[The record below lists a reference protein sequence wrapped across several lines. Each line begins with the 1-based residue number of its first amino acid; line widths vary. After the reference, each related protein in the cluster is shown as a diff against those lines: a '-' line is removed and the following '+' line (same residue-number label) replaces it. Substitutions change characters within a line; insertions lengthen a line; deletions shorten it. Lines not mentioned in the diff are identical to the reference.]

1 MAVPAGKIGRSRE
14 EPSMEEVNGAFEEKK
29 RRKGGKRLM
38 QPEKAEKA
46 PKAPRAE
53 KPPRVPRETSGKAGK
68 VVGIVAGVL
77 VAAYLGLG
85 LWASASH
92 KIYPN
97 VMMGDTN
104 YGGMTEQ
111 QVAEQLKASV
121 AQAKGAGVDFV
132 LPDGTEVAH
141 VSLDEMPEY
150 VDFDGLAKHIYNV
163 YGCNDSFLTAGA
175 KYLRALFKPQD
186 AAATVSMVYSSEQL
200 DGLASRVCSEIE
212 CAPVEFAINVT
223 EDGKVSVTKPMDGRA
238 ATDTAKDQIS
248 VYLNGAYLSGGDPSE
263 IVLAPA
269 SEGGVYD
276 VIPAQPV
283 DLSAQREAVIG
294 QKVNATYDKE
304 TGAVTPGHA
313 GVEFTLSDLESAYDT
328 AAAGQTV
335 ELPNATVQVPDVTAE
350 QLQKVLFRDV
360 LSSYTTKVGG
370 ASGRRANVKL
380 TASRI
385 NGYIMNAGETMKYGP
400 LVTPF
405 TAANGYSTAPG
416 YLQGKTVDMVG
427 GGACQAS
434 STLYAAALYANLE
447 IVQRTNHGFAS
458 DYIGLG
464 LDATVAQGGPEF
476 EFRNNTN
483 YPIKMVAEYYESG
496 GKNYL
501 KISLLGTKV
510 DDTYVKIKTDVLE
523 TIPFSEQIVE
533 TDELAPGERKVEQT
547 AYTGYKVK
555 TYRNVYSGDGK
566 LISSTFEASSNY
578 KARDRIVLVGKSAA
592 TTPTDPGTVTPVDPG
607 TTTPTDPTMPVDP
620 GTTTPTDPTTP
631 VDPGTTTDPGTA
643 TDPGTTTEPPV
654 EQEKPGWLDPHR

>member
-1 MAVPAGKIGRSRE
+1 MDE
-14 EPSMEEVNGAFEEKK
+14 MNGAFEEKK

-38 QPEKAEKA
+38 QPEKAAKA
-46 PKAPRAE
+46 AKEPRAE
-53 KPPRVPRETSGKAGK
+53 KPPRVPRETSGKTGK
-68 VVGIVAGVL
+68 VVGIVAGML
-77 VAAYLGLG
+77 VVAYLGLG
-85 LWASASH
+85 AWASASH

-121 AQAKGAGVDFV
+121 AQAKGTGVDFV

-186 AAATVSMVYSSEQL
+186 AAQVVDAAYSPDLMEDLVDTVCDSINC
-200 DGLASRVCSEIE
+200 D
-212 CAPVEFAINVT
+212 PVEFAINVT
-223 EDGKVSVTKPMDGRA
+223 EDGKVSVTKPQDGRA
-238 ATDTAKDQIS
+238 TTDTAKDQIG

-263 IVLAPA
+263 IVLEPA

-276 VIPAQPV
+276 VIPAQEV

-313 GVEFTLSDLESAYDT
+313 GVEFTLADLESAYNA
-328 AAAGQTV
+328 AAAGETV
-335 ELPNATVQVPDVTAE
+335 ELPNATVETPDVTAE

-360 LSSYTTKVGG
+360 LSTYTTKVGG

-385 NGYIMNAGETMKYGP
+385 TGYILNSGETMKYGP

-405 TAANGYSTAPG
+405 TAANGYSAAPG

-458 DYIGLG
+458 DYIRPRPRRDGRAGRARVRVPQQHDVPHQGHRRILHQRRQGLP
-464 LDATVAQGGPEF
+464 QGH
-476 EFRNNTN
+476 
-483 YPIKMVAEYYESG
+483 A
-496 GKNYL
+496 
-501 KISLLGTKV
+501 
-510 DDTYVKIKTDVLE
+510 
-523 TIPFSEQIVE
+523 
-533 TDELAPGERKVEQT
+533 
-547 AYTGYKVK
+547 
-555 TYRNVYSGDGK
+555 
-566 LISSTFEASSNY
+566 
-578 KARDRIVLVGKSAA
+578 ARHEGRRQLREDQDRSA
-592 TTPTDPGTVTPVDPG
+592 
-607 TTTPTDPTMPVDP
+607 
-620 GTTTPTDPTTP
+620 
-631 VDPGTTTDPGTA
+631 
-643 TDPGTTTEPPV
+643 
-654 EQEKPGWLDPHR
+654 

>member
-1 MAVPAGKIGRSRE
+1 MFPGGTHPHEGVNGKAVNSGNAIRELPAPARVVIPLSQHIGAPCKPIVQKGDLVLAGQKIGE
-14 EPSMEEVNGAFEEKK
+14 A
-29 RRKGGKRLM
+29 GGFVS
-38 QPEKAEKA
+38 A
-46 PKAPRAE
+46 P
-53 KPPRVPRETSGKAGK
+53 VHSSVSGK
-68 VVGIVAGVL
+68 VVGIVVGVL
-77 VAAYLGLG
+77 VVAYLGLG
-85 LWASASH
+85 AWASASH

-121 AQAKGAGVDFV
+121 AQAKGTEVDFV

-141 VSLDEMPEY
+141 VLLDEMPEY

-186 AAATVSMVYSSEQL
+186 AAQVVDAAYSPDLMENLVDTVCDSINC
-200 DGLASRVCSEIE
+200 D
-212 CAPVEFAINVT
+212 PVEFAINVT
-223 EDGKVSVTKPMDGRA
+223 EDGKVSVTKPQDGRA
-238 ATDTAKDQIS
+238 TTDT

-263 IVLAPA
+263 IVLEPA

-276 VIPAQPV
+276 VIPAQEV

-313 GVEFTLSDLESAYDT
+313 GVEFTLSDLESAYNA
-328 AAAGQTV
+328 AAAGETV
-335 ELPNATVQVPDVTAE
+335 ELPNATVETPDVTAE

-360 LSSYTTKVGG
+360 LSTYTTKVGG

-385 NGYIMNAGETMKYGP
+385 TGYILNSGETMKYGP

-405 TAANGYSTAPG
+405 TAANGYSAAPG

-447 IVQRTNHGFAS
+447 IVQRVNHGYAS

-464 LDATVAQGGPEF
+464 RRAGP
-476 EFRNNTN
+476 
-483 YPIKMVAEYYESG
+483 
-496 GKNYL
+496 
-501 KISLLGTKV
+501 
-510 DDTYVKIKTDVLE
+510 
-523 TIPFSEQIVE
+523 
-533 TDELAPGERKVEQT
+533 
-547 AYTGYKVK
+547 
-555 TYRNVYSGDGK
+555 
-566 LISSTFEASSNY
+566 SSSS
-578 KARDRIVLVGKSAA
+578 A
-592 TTPTDPGTVTPVDPG
+592 TTRCTPSRSSPNI
-607 TTTPTDPTMPVDP
+607 TRAAARTSSRSRCAARRST
-620 GTTTPTDPTTP
+620 
-631 VDPGTTTDPGTA
+631 TA
-643 TDPGTTTEPPV
+643 T
-654 EQEKPGWLDPHR
+654 